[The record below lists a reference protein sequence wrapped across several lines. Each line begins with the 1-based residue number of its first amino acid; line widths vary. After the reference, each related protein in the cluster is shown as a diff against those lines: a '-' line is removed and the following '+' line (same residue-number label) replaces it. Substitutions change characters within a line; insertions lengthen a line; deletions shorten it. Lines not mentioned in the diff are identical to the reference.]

1 MVEPTTEFT
10 TVLVPAYAASLKR
23 IPCSCFLKH
32 ISITTTALSV
42 IIPMEST
49 RPLSETRLSDIP
61 AKFINTSAVRSE
73 MGMVTPT
80 MREPLRS
87 PKKINITIMARA
99 IPIVNVL
106 ATDHIVSSISSA
118 AS

>member
-1 MVEPTTEFT
+1 
-10 TVLVPAYAASLKR
+10 
-23 IPCSCFLKH
+23 
-32 ISITTTALSV
+32 
-42 IIPMEST
+42 
-49 RPLSETRLSDIP
+49 
-61 AKFINTSAVRSE
+61 

-99 IPIVNVL
+99 IPSVSVF